1 MSIQSTPHKSKP
13 LRFNF
18 RSLRIYFCLVAIFIS
33 LQNITFAQSIDSF
46 LEDFT
51 PFSPSLTVSA
61 SYSPISFEA
70 WGTIQ
75 NAQMLFLSSNFH
87 HHQIRNGSF
96 NVDISSGIIF
106 AGWLRYPFDGID
118 GPRENRYGLGF
129 VPLDLSIPILSGD
142 SYPFFTTS
150 FGFMVMNRSFPN
162 ELGATLNYLLD
173 AGLGYRYRLNE
184 NNSIEFGYKL
194 HHLSNGNTSIENP
207 GIDSHMIF
215 FNFFFHL

>member
-1 MSIQSTPHKSKP
+1 MSIQNTPRKNKP
-13 LRFNF
+13 LCF
-18 RSLRIYFCLVAIFIS
+18 SIHILRVYICVLAIFIS
-33 LQNITFAQSIDSF
+33 VQVPASAQTIDSF
-46 LEDFT
+46 LEEYA
-51 PFSPSLTVSA
+51 PFSPSLTISA
-61 SYSPISFEA
+61 SYSPISFQA

-75 NAQMLFLSSNFH
+75 NAQIFFMSSKFQ

-129 VPLDLSIPILSGD
+129 IPLDLSVPILSGD
-142 SYPFFTTS
+142 NYPFFTTS

-173 AGLGYRYRLNE
+173 AGLGYRYRLND

-194 HHLSNGNTSIENP
+194 HHLSNGNSSIENP

>member
-1 MSIQSTPHKSKP
+1 MFTLSNQQENNK
-13 LRFNF
+13 
-18 RSLRIYFCLVAIFIS
+18 IS
-33 LQNITFAQSIDSF
+33 LFKGFLLFIYLFSISLLITPQVHAQTIDSF
-46 LEDFT
+46 LEEFA

-61 SYSPISFEA
+61 AYAPVSFEA

-75 NAQMLFLSSNFH
+75 NAQLFFLSSKFE
-87 HHQIRNGSF
+87 HHQVKSGSF
-96 NVDISSGIIF
+96 QADISSGIIF
-106 AGWLRYPFDGID
+106 AGWLRYPNDGID

-129 VPLDLSIPILSGD
+129 IPLDLSFPFQTGN

-173 AGLGYRYRLNE
+173 VGFGYRYQL
-184 NNSIEFGYKL
+184 NNSNSLEFGYKL

-207 GIDSHMIF
+207 GIDSHMLF
-215 FNFFFHL
+215 VNFYFHL